1 MEGHELIK
9 VMSDEALLKLKSDND
24 GNESISR
31 LVDGILEGRVREVA
45 QAKAMAGFE
54 TGITKLFAKLPHPED
69 IHNVYV
75 RWGEVDIP
83 DGDGEEIQV
92 TGPDGSV
99 TTEVRQPTRK
109 EFQ

>member
-1 MEGHELIK
+1 MDELIK
-9 VMSDEALLKLKSDND
+9 VMSDEALLKLKSDNE
-24 GNESISR
+24 GNESVSK

-45 QAKAMAGFE
+45 QAKALAGFE